1 MENHTCSCNKKFWN
15 SMIRAWNGACQ
26 KLTWRSILLTWKIE
40 ALRISVLFNRNYLT
54 KYLTFCY
61 LKSFKLYGP
70 HLWIEFNCIEA
81 TEPLWGGSLLITTQF
96 PEIPGTGLIG
106 KRLKDE
112 KLSQPWIHPVVLKTA
127 TLRTQHLNHEDIA
140 QLLVSLFI
148 SSS

>member
-54 KYLTFCY
+54 KYMTFCY
-61 LKSFKLYGP
+61 VKNFKLYGP
-70 HLWIEFNCIEA
+70 YLWIGFNYIEA
-81 TEPLWGGSLLITTQF
+81 TEQLWGGSLLITTQF
-96 PEIPGTGLIG
+96 PEIPGTDLID

-112 KLSQPWIHPVVLKTA
+112 KLSQPWIHPVVLRTT
-127 TLRTQHLNHEDIA
+127 TLRTQHLNN
-140 QLLVSLFI
+140 
-148 SSS
+148 